1 MNDVYRINVVKTE
14 LREAHATGDVE
25 RLISVFDPDG
35 FTDMSADEPSK
46 YGSAAI
52 DALRERVSELFKDY
66 SVKMSIIIIDIVVS
80 GDSAHDYGW
89 HEFTLTPKD
98 GGAPIRRRE
107 RYFERWTKR
116 PSGDWKIAFLITNP
130 DVKEKFGLTESHWF
144 LSETRTS
151 LAN

>member
-1 MNDVYRINVVKTE
+1 MDDIYRVNVAKTE
-14 LREAHATGDVE
+14 LREAYAAGDVE

-52 DALRERVSELFKDY
+52 EALRERASELFKDY

-80 GDSAHDYGW
+80 GDFAQDYGW
-89 HEFTLTPKD
+89 HEFTLTPK
-98 GGAPIRRRE
+98 GGGTPIRKRE
-107 RYFERWTKR
+107 RYFEMWTKT
-116 PSGDWKIAFLITNP
+116 PSGDWKISFLITNS